1 MNANEMRKGT
11 IISYR
16 GALWQAV
23 EVTHRTPGNL
33 RAFVQAKIRNMVTGV
48 HITERFAS
56 TDSIEQAWLDR
67 RKCEYLY
74 MDNQS
79 GPVFMDSE
87 NFEQFSLP
95 KDVLGDLMGYIPENS
110 VVEVTFHE
118 GRPLTVQLPSSVEL
132 KVTETEPGMRGNTV
146 GNVLKPA
153 TLQTGIVVKVP
164 MHINAGDLVRINTE
178 SGEFLDRVNK

>member
-1 MNANEMRKGT
+1 MNANDMRKGT

-16 GALWQAV
+16 NALWMAV

-33 RAFVQAKIRNMVTGV
+33 RAFVQAKIRNLITGV

-56 TDSIEQAWLDR
+56 TDSIEQAWLDKK
-67 RKCEYLY
+67 KCEYLY

-79 GPVFMDSE
+79 GPVFMDSQS
-87 NFEQFSLP
+87 FEQFSLP
-95 KDVLGDLMGYIPENS
+95 KEVLGDLMGYIPENS

-146 GNVLKPA
+146 GNVMKPA
-153 TLQTGIVVKVP
+153 TLQTGLVVKVP
-164 MHINAGDLVRINTE
+164 MHINVGDVVRINTE

>member
-1 MNANEMRKGT
+1 MNANDLRKGI

-16 GALWQAV
+16 NQLWQAV

-33 RAFVQAKIRNMVTGV
+33 RAFVQAKLRNMVTGV

-56 TDSIEQAWLDR
+56 TDTLEQAWLDKK
-67 RKCEYLY
+67 KCEYLY
-74 MDNQS
+74 EDNQS

-87 NFEQFSLP
+87 NYEQFSLP
-95 KDVLGDLMGYIPENS
+95 KDVLGDAMNYIPPNT

-118 GRPLTVQLPSSVEL
+118 GKPLTVQLPSSVEL
-132 KVTETEPGMRGNTV
+132 KITETEPGVRGNSVT
-146 GNVLKPA
+146 NVYKPA
-153 TLQTGIVVKVP
+153 KVETGLVVKVP
-164 MHINAGDLVRINTE
+164 MHINQGDVIRVNTE

>member
-1 MNANEMRKGT
+1 MNANDLRKGQ

-16 GALWQAV
+16 NALWQAV

-33 RAFVQAKIRNMVTGV
+33 RAFVQVKIRNLITGV
-48 HITERFAS
+48 SMTERFAS
-56 TDSIEQAWLDR
+56 TDSLEQAWLDK

-74 MDNQS
+74 MDNQM

-95 KDVLGDLMGYIPENS
+95 KEVLGELMGYIPENS

-118 GRPLTVQLPSSVEL
+118 GKPLTVQLQSSVEL
-132 KVTETEPGMRGNTV
+132 KVKETEPGARGNTV
-146 GNVLKPA
+146 SNVFKPA
-153 TLQTGIVVKVP
+153 TLQTGIVIKVP
-164 MHINAGDLVRINTE
+164 MHIHTGDVVRVSTE
-178 SGEFLDRVNK
+178 TGEFLDRVNK

>member
-1 MNANEMRKGT
+1 MNANDLRKGT
-11 IISYR
+11 IVMHK

-33 RAFVQAKIRNMVTGV
+33 RAFVQAKLRNLVTGV

-56 TDSIEQAWLDR
+56 TDSVEPAWLDK

-74 MDNQS
+74 EDAAT

-87 NFEQFSLP
+87 NYEQFSLP
-95 KDVLGDLMGYIPENS
+95 KDVLGEAMNFIPPNT

-118 GRPLTVQLPSSVEL
+118 GKPLTIQLPSSVEL
-132 KVTETEPGMRGNTV
+132 EVVETEPGVRGNTV
-146 GNVLKPA
+146 SNVFKPA
-153 TLQTGIVVKVP
+153 KVETGLSVKVP
-164 MHINAGDLVRINTE
+164 MHINQGDVIRVNTE

>member
-11 IISYR
+11 IIMYR

-23 EVTHRTPGNL
+23 EITHRTPGNL
-33 RAFVQAKIRNMVTGV
+33 RAFVQAKLRNMLTGV

-56 TDSIEQAWLDR
+56 TDSVDQAWLDK
-67 RKCEYLY
+67 RKAEYLY
-74 MDNQS
+74 MDNQT

-87 NFEQFSLP
+87 NFEQFTLP
-95 KDVLGDLMGYIPENS
+95 KEVIGDLMGYIPENT

-118 GRPLTVQLPSSVEL
+118 GRPLTVQLTSSVEL
-132 KVTETEPGMRGNTV
+132 KVTETEPGVRGNTV
-146 GNVLKPA
+146 NSVFKPA

-164 MHINAGDLVRINTE
+164 MHIHVGDVVRISTE
-178 SGEFLDRVNK
+178 TGEFLDRVNR